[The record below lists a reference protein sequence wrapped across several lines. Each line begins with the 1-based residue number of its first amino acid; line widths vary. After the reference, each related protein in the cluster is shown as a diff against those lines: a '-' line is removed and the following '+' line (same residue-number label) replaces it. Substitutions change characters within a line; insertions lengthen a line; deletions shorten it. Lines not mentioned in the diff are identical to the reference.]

1 MISICDNC
9 HEPIVTESRICPLC
23 SLMSTIDDKDSEIK
37 MLNKKIDLMEREI
50 EDMDDEILFLKEK
63 LNKGD

>member
-1 MISICDNC
+1 MINICDNC
-9 HEPIVTESRICPLC
+9 HEPIVAESRQCPLC
-23 SLMSTIDDKDSEIK
+23 ILMSTMDDKDSEIR

-50 EDMDDEILFLKEK
+50 EDMDDEILFLKER